1 MPRHAGRHARAPRE
15 ARLLALAGV
24 VLAGAVVLLLA
35 VASAGSGGSRGAPDM
50 RRAAEDPVRSVV
62 EPGQSAAGREHAAVI
77 EEDSAAAAPSA
88 RDDGRAP
95 APAAS
100 AAATGSPLPPGGLH
114 LSTAVRCGPDLTSPE
129 GIEAQT
135 CVVAQGEDIWAR
147 TYYRNATGNTLNAV
161 LALIGPGGRSVRMPC
176 TADTGDEPA
185 ICETPR
191 ERRWA
196 DLAGFTAVAEFS
208 QRPGRGPLLLRSG
221 SNSQAGTSS

>member
-24 VLAGAVVLLLA
+24 VLAGAVVLLIA

-50 RRAAEDPVRSVV
+50 RRAAEDPVHSVV
-62 EPGQSAAGREHAAVI
+62 EPGQSAAGRQHAAVI

-95 APAAS
+95 APTAS
-100 AAATGSPLPPGGLH
+100 AAAGSALPPGGLH

-129 GIEAQT
+129 GVEAQT

-161 LALIGPGGRSVRMPC
+161 LVLIGPGGRSVRMPC
-176 TADTGDEPA
+176 AADAGDEPA

-191 ERRWA
+191 ERRRA
-196 DLAGFTAVAEFS
+196 DLAGYTAVAEFS